1 MLRFLNVMQDSI
13 KNLFFLV
20 VFGPVIPGMQ
30 ELLSCQNLNL
40 YECTLRQLL
49 YGYC

>member
-13 KNLFFLV
+13 KNIFLV
-20 VFGPVIPGMQ
+20 VFGTGFPEMQ

-40 YECTLRQLL
+40 YEGALRQLL
-49 YGYC
+49 NGYG